1 VPIALV
7 TAHFVIAAL
16 APLGARL
23 LGRRIFVV
31 CALAPLATVV
41 WAATVMRGVLDGHAV
56 TGGIDWLPAIGLVVS
71 FRVDAFALLMVALV
85 SGIGTLIFLYS
96 APYFA
101 DPGSAKHAPDR
112 LRRTRNFAHSHD
124 SRADLGR
131 FASHLTAFAGAMLGL
146 VLVDNLLTLYVFWEL
161 TSITSYLLIGYDDR
175 KGSARAAALQAIV
188 VTGAGGLAMLAGFI
202 VLGQA
207 AGTYEISELLA
218 DPPTS
223 GLAAVG
229 VLLTLAGAFTKSA
242 QVPFHTWLANAM
254 AAPTPVSAYLH
265 SATMVKAGV
274 YLIAR
279 FAPAFAV
286 VMGWRPL
293 VLGIGLLTMLVGGL
307 RALRQDDLK
316 LLLAYGT
323 VSQLGFMLTLFGAGL
338 GATTDAAAVLLLAH
352 ALFKAALFMVA
363 GIVEHQTGTR
373 DIRKLSGVGRRMPAL
388 ALIGTI
394 AAMSMAGLPPLF
406 GFIAKEVGY
415 ESYLHADLAAP
426 WSALMLA
433 GLVVGSMLTF
443 AYSYRFVW
451 GAFAVKPLARQRG
464 QVGAAVEAPGVAL
477 LAAPAVLMSLTVAA
491 GVVPSAVD
499 HLLDAAAQALV
510 PNEAAHLALW
520 HGLNVGLGLSLLTVT
535 LGMGLAWAREP
546 VAALQER
553 YGGWPGAQD
562 AYERSIQ
569 NLNGIADRLTGV
581 VQNGSLPIYLAV
593 ILLTAVGL
601 SGSGLLRL
609 PGVPQPTALTEDA
622 LQTLV
627 AVAIIIAAVSLIF
640 SSRRF
645 ASVLLLGAVGY
656 GVAVLFVLQGAPDLA
671 LTQFLI
677 ESLSVVVFVLVL
689 RYLPPTY
696 SRSEWRPARV
706 GRIVVSLS
714 VGVFVLMFALSAGGS
729 RPDSFVPVSRE
740 FLARSLEQAGGHN
753 VVNVILVDFRGYDT
767 LGEITVLLVAALGVS
782 ALVLASRHDD
792 GVGDER
798 GMRSRGVPGDG
809 GPPSDEVGDGP
820 RSTQQ
825 ARMDME
831 R

>member
-23 LGRRIFVV
+23 LGRRVFVV

-56 TGGIDWLPAIGLVVS
+56 MGSVDWLPAIGLVVS

-85 SGIGTLIFLYS
+85 SGIGTLIFFYS

-101 DPGSAKHAPDR
+101 
-112 LRRTRNFAHSHD
+112 HSED

-146 VLVDNLLTLYVFWEL
+146 VLVDNLLALYVFWEL

-175 KGSARAAALQAIV
+175 KGSARAAARQANI
-188 VTGAGGLAMLAGFI
+188 VTGAGSVTMLAGFV

-218 DPPTS
+218 TPPTTGAS
-223 GLAAVG
+223 AVG

-286 VMGWRPL
+286 VSGWRPL

-307 RALRQDDLK
+307 RALRQHDLK

-323 VSQLGFMLTLFGAGL
+323 VSQLGFMMTLFGAGL
-338 GATTDAAAVLLLAH
+338 GAATHAATVLLLAH
-352 ALFKAALFMVA
+352 AMFKAALFLVT
-363 GIVEHQTGTR
+363 GIVDHQTGTR
-373 DIRKLSGVGRRMPAL
+373 DIRKLSGLGRRMPAL

-406 GFIAKEVGY
+406 GFIAKEVAY

-426 WSALMLA
+426 WAALMLA

-451 GAFAVKPLARQRG
+451 GAFATKPLARQSG
-464 QVGAAVEAPGVAL
+464 QVGAVAAAPDAAFP
-477 LAAPAVLMSLTVAA
+477 AAPAVLMGLTLAT
-491 GVVPSAVD
+491 GIVPSTVD
-499 HLLDAAAQALV
+499 HLLDAAAQALTRS
-510 PNEAAHLALW
+510 EAAHPDLALW
-520 HGLNVGLGLSLLTVT
+520 HGFNVGLGLSLLTVV
-535 LGMGLAWAREP
+535 LGAAMVWAREP
-546 VAALQER
+546 IAALQER
-553 YGGWPGAQD
+553 YGGWTGAQH
-562 AYERSIQ
+562 AYERSIKD
-569 NLNGIADRLTGV
+569 LNRIADRLTGV
-581 VQNGSLPIYLAV
+581 VQSGSLPIYLAV
-593 ILLTAVGL
+593 IVLTAVTL
-601 SGSGLLRL
+601 PGSGLLQL
-609 PGVPQPTALTEDA
+609 PGIPQPTTLAEDP
-622 LQTLV
+622 LQ
-627 AVAIIIAAVSLIF
+627 AVVGLAIIIAAISLVF

-645 ASVLLLGAVGY
+645 ASVLLLSAVGY
-656 GVAVLFVLQGAPDLA
+656 GVAMLFVLQGAPDLA

-677 ESLSVVVFVLVL
+677 ESLTVVVFVLVL

-696 SRSEWRPARV
+696 SRSEWRPARI
-706 GRIVVSLS
+706 GRIVASLS

-729 RPDSFVPVSRE
+729 RPDSFVSCV
-740 FLARSLEQAGGHN
+740 ARVPRAVVGAGRRTQRRQRHPRRLPWLRHAGRDHRAGG
-753 VVNVILVDFRGYDT
+753 RRT
-767 LGEITVLLVAALGVS
+767 
-782 ALVLASRHDD
+782 R
-792 GVGDER
+792 GVGPGARLPR
-798 GMRSRGVPGDG
+798 GSGCGRR
-809 GPPSDEVGDGP
+809 
-820 RSTQQ
+820 
-825 ARMDME
+825 
-831 R
+831 

>member
-41 WAATVMRGVLDGHAV
+41 WAATVVRAVLDGRAV
-56 TGGIDWLPAIGLVVS
+56 TGSVDWLPAVGLVVS

-101 DPGSAKHAPDR
+101 
-112 LRRTRNFAHSHD
+112 HSED

-146 VLVDNLLTLYVFWEL
+146 VLVDNLLALYVFWEL

-175 KGSARAAALQAIV
+175 KGSARAAAMQAII
-188 VTGAGGLAMLAGFI
+188 VTGAGGLAMLAGFV

-218 DPPTS
+218 APPTG
-223 GLAAVG
+223 GLAVAG

-242 QVPFHTWLANAM
+242 QVPFHPWLANAM

-286 VMGWRPL
+286 VTGWRPL
-293 VLGIGLLTMLVGGL
+293 VLGVGLLTMLVGGL
-307 RALRQDDLK
+307 RALRQNDLK
-316 LLLAYGT
+316 LLLAYST

-338 GATTDAAAVLLLAH
+338 GVTTDAAAVLLLAH
-352 ALFKAALFMVA
+352 AMFKAALFMVA

-388 ALIGTI
+388 AVVGTV
-394 AAMSMAGLPPLF
+394 AGMSMAGLPPLF
-406 GFIAKEVGY
+406 GFISKEVAY

-426 WSALMLA
+426 WDAVMLA
-433 GLVVGSMLTF
+433 GLVAGSVLTF
-443 AYSYRFVW
+443 AYSYRFVR
-451 GAFAVKPLARQRG
+451 GAFSTKPLARERR
-464 QVGAAVEAPGVAL
+464 QVGAAAEAPGVAF

-491 GVVPSAVD
+491 GIVPSTVD
-499 HLLDAAAQALV
+499 HLLDAAAQALI
-510 PNEAAHLALW
+510 PSEATHLALW

-535 LGMGLAWAREP
+535 LGTGLAWASKP

-553 YGGWPGAQD
+553 YGGWPGAQA
-562 AYERSIQ
+562 AYERAVKD
-569 NLNGIADRLTGV
+569 LNRIADRLTGV

-609 PGVPQPTALTEDA
+609 PGVPQPTALTEDT

-627 AVAIIIAAVSLIF
+627 ALAIIIAAVSLIF

-696 SRSEWRPARV
+696 SRSEWRPARI
-706 GRIVVSLS
+706 GRIVASVS
-714 VGVFVLMFALSAGGS
+714 VGVFVLLFALAAGGF
-729 RPDSFVPVSRE
+729 RPDSIVPVSRE
-740 FLARSLEQAGGHN
+740 FLARSVEQAGGHN
-753 VVNVILVDFRGYDT
+753 VVNVVLVDFRGYDT

-782 ALVLASRHDD
+782 ALVLASRNGRATD
-792 GVGDER
+792 DER
-798 GMRSRGVPGDG
+798 RIRPPDARDEG
-809 GPPSDEVGDGP
+809 GPPSEEAGDDA
-820 RSTQQ
+820 RSAEQ
-825 ARMDME
+825 ARVDLE